1 MKKRPW
7 GLLDRRA
14 ISNLLVAVLAISFY
28 LAAANLPSIRAHMR
42 NLLNIL
48 SPFLIGF
55 AIAFLLNAPMEF
67 FRQKVY
73 RRWRGQKALAILTVY
88 LLAGALVGVLVQLV
102 LPQVIRSVELFV
114 YNVPSYLRNLNQLS
128 QQVVAHLHLDSQ
140 VMNSLVDTYDDLVRQ
155 AVDALYRRLPDLLNL
170 GMALGSGVITG
181 FTALIASIYML
192 HSKENLARLLK
203 RLIYAFV
210 PTGKAQVFLRYCRQ
224 SNRIFSAF
232 LNGKIIDSVII
243 GVLCFLLSCVLRIP
257 FAILVS
263 VIVGVTNIIPFF
275 GPIVGA
281 VPCLMILLIVE
292 PFSALRFFILIVALQ
307 QFDGNIL
314 GPKILGDSTGLSP
327 LLVLAAIVAGGGLFG
342 FLGMVLGVPACAVL
356 YSILRDVTA
365 VKLRQRGVDEKGD
378 PLPAAAEGE
387 DGAIPKE

>member
-1 MKKRPW
+1 MKKHPW

-28 LAAANLPSIRAHMR
+28 LAAANLTSIREHLR
-42 NLLNIL
+42 NFLDIL
-48 SPFLIGF
+48 SPFLVGF

-73 RRWRGQKALAILTVY
+73 GRLRGGKALAILTVY
-88 LLAGALVGVLVQLV
+88 LLAAAVVAVLVQLV
-102 LPQVIRSVELFV
+102 LPQVVRSVELFV
-114 YNVPSYLRNLNQLS
+114 YNVPYYLSNLNDLS
-128 QQVVAHLHLDSQ
+128 QKIVSRLHLDSR
-140 VMNSLVDTYDDLVRQ
+140 VMGSLIDTYDELVRQ
-155 AVDALYRRLPDLLNL
+155 AGDTLYRRLPDLFNL
-170 GMALGSGVITG
+170 GVALGSGVISG

-192 HSKENLARLLK
+192 YSKENLVRLLK
-203 RLIYAFV
+203 RLVYAFV
-210 PTGKAQVFLRYCRQ
+210 PTDKARVFLGYCRK
-224 SNRIFSAF
+224 SNQIFSAF
-232 LNGKIIDSVII
+232 LNGKIIDSAII
-243 GVLCFLLSCVLRIP
+243 GMLCFFLSCLIKIP

-281 VPCLMILLIVE
+281 VPCLMILLIVD
-292 PFSALRFFILIVALQ
+292 PFGALRFFILIVALQ

-365 VKLRQRGVDEKGD
+365 LKLRRRGVDEKGN
-378 PLPAAAEGE
+378 PLLPSSEEGE
-387 DGAIPKE
+387 Q

>member
-1 MKKRPW
+1 MKKHPW

-28 LAAANLPSIRAHMR
+28 LAAANLTSIREHLR
-42 NLLNIL
+42 NFLDIL
-48 SPFLIGF
+48 SPFLVGF

-73 RRWRGQKALAILTVY
+73 GRLRGGKALAILTVY
-88 LLAGALVGVLVQLV
+88 LLAAAVVAVLVQLV
-102 LPQVIRSVELFV
+102 LPQVVRSVELFV
-114 YNVPSYLRNLNQLS
+114 YNVPYYLSNLNDLS
-128 QQVVAHLHLDSQ
+128 QEIVSRLHLDSR
-140 VMNSLVDTYDDLVRQ
+140 VMGSLIDTYDELVRQ
-155 AVDALYRRLPDLLNL
+155 AGDTLYRRLPDLFNL
-170 GMALGSGVITG
+170 GVALGSGVISG

-192 HSKENLARLLK
+192 YSKENLVRLLK
-203 RLIYAFV
+203 RLVYAFV
-210 PTGKAQVFLRYCRQ
+210 PTDKARVFLGYCRK
-224 SNRIFSAF
+224 SNQIFSAF
-232 LNGKIIDSVII
+232 LNGKIIDSAII
-243 GVLCFLLSCVLRIP
+243 GMLCFFLSCLIKIP

-281 VPCLMILLIVE
+281 VPCLMILLIVD

-327 LLVLAAIVAGGGLFG
+327 LLVLAPIVAGGGLFG

-365 VKLRQRGVDEKGD
+365 LKLRRRGVDEKGN
-378 PLPAAAEGE
+378 PLLPSSEEGE
-387 DGAIPKE
+387 Q

>member
-1 MKKRPW
+1 MKKHPW

-28 LAAANLPSIRAHMR
+28 LAAANLTSIREHLR
-42 NLLNIL
+42 NFLDIL
-48 SPFLIGF
+48 SPFLVGF

-73 RRWRGQKALAILTVY
+73 GRLRGGKALAIFTVY
-88 LLAGALVGVLVQLV
+88 LLATAVVAVLVQLV
-102 LPQVIRSVELFV
+102 LPQVVRSVELFV
-114 YNVPSYLRNLNQLS
+114 YNVPYYLSNLNDLS
-128 QQVVAHLHLDSQ
+128 QEIVSRLHLDSR
-140 VMNSLVDTYDDLVRQ
+140 VMGSLIDTYDELVRQ
-155 AVDALYRRLPDLLNL
+155 AGDTLYRRLPDLFNL
-170 GMALGSGVITG
+170 GVALGSGVISG

-192 HSKENLARLLK
+192 YSKENLVRLLK
-203 RLIYAFV
+203 RLVYAFV
-210 PTGKAQVFLRYCRQ
+210 PTDKARVFLGYCRK
-224 SNRIFSAF
+224 SNQIFSAF
-232 LNGKIIDSVII
+232 LNGKIIDSAII
-243 GVLCFLLSCVLRIP
+243 GILCFFLSCLIKIP

-281 VPCLMILLIVE
+281 VPCLMILLIVD
-292 PFSALRFFILIVALQ
+292 PFGALRFFILIVALQ

-365 VKLRQRGVDEKGD
+365 LKLRRRGVDEKGN
-378 PLPAAAEGE
+378 PLLPSSEEGE
-387 DGAIPKE
+387 Q

>member
-1 MKKRPW
+1 MMKKHPW

-28 LAAANLPSIRAHMR
+28 LAVANLTSIREHLR
-42 NLLNIL
+42 NFLDIL
-48 SPFLIGF
+48 SPFLVGF

-73 RRWRGQKALAILTVY
+73 GRLRGGKALAILTVY
-88 LLAGALVGVLVQLV
+88 LLATAVVAVLVQLV

-114 YNVPSYLRNLNQLS
+114 YNVPYYLSNLNDLS
-128 QQVVAHLHLDSQ
+128 QEIVSRLHLDSR
-140 VMNSLVDTYDDLVRQ
+140 VVGSLVDTYDDLVRQ
-155 AVDALYRRLPDLLNL
+155 AGDTLYRRLPDLFNL
-170 GMALGSGVITG
+170 GVALGSGVISG

-192 HSKENLARLLK
+192 YSKENLVRLLK
-203 RLIYAFV
+203 RLVYAFV
-210 PTGKAQVFLRYCRQ
+210 PTDKARVFLGYCRK
-224 SNRIFSAF
+224 SNQIFSAF
-232 LNGKIIDSVII
+232 LNGKIIDSAII
-243 GVLCFLLSCVLRIP
+243 GMLCFFLSCLIKIP

-281 VPCLMILLIVE
+281 VPCLMILLIVD

-365 VKLRQRGVDEKGD
+365 LKLRQRGVDEKGN
-378 PLPAAAEGE
+378 PLLPASEEGE
-387 DGAIPKE
+387 Q

>member
-1 MKKRPW
+1 MKKHPW

-28 LAAANLPSIRAHMR
+28 LAAANLTSIREHLR
-42 NLLNIL
+42 NFLDIL
-48 SPFLIGF
+48 SPFLVGF

-73 RRWRGQKALAILTVY
+73 GRLRGGKALAILTVY
-88 LLAGALVGVLVQLV
+88 LLAAAVVAVLVQLV
-102 LPQVIRSVELFV
+102 LPQVVRSVELFV
-114 YNVPSYLRNLNQLS
+114 YNVPYYLSNLNDLS
-128 QQVVAHLHLDSQ
+128 QEIVSRLHLDSR
-140 VMNSLVDTYDDLVRQ
+140 VMGSLIDTYDELVRQ
-155 AVDALYRRLPDLLNL
+155 AGDTLYRCLPDLFNL
-170 GMALGSGVITG
+170 GVALGSGVISG

-192 HSKENLARLLK
+192 YSKENLVRLLK
-203 RLIYAFV
+203 RLVYAFV
-210 PTGKAQVFLRYCRQ
+210 PTDKARVFLGYCRK
-224 SNRIFSAF
+224 SNQIFSAF
-232 LNGKIIDSVII
+232 LNGKIIDSAII
-243 GVLCFLLSCVLRIP
+243 GMLCFFLSCLIKIP

-281 VPCLMILLIVE
+281 VPCLMILLIVD

-365 VKLRQRGVDEKGD
+365 LKLRRRGVDEKGN
-378 PLPAAAEGE
+378 PLLPSSEEGE
-387 DGAIPKE
+387 Q

>member
-1 MKKRPW
+1 MKKHPW
-7 GLLDRRA
+7 SLLDRRA

-28 LAAANLPSIRAHMR
+28 LAVANLTSIRAHLS
-42 NLLNIL
+42 NVLDIL
-48 SPFLIGF
+48 SPFLAGF

-73 RRWRGQKALAILTVY
+73 GRLRGSKALAILTVY
-88 LLAGALVGVLVQLV
+88 LLATAVLAVLVQLV

-114 YNVPSYLRNLNQLS
+114 YNVPYYLSNLNDLS
-128 QQVVAHLHLDSQ
+128 QEVISRLHLDSR
-140 VMNSLVDTYDDLVRQ
+140 VVGSLVDTYDDLVRQ
-155 AVDALYRRLPDLLNL
+155 AGDTLYRRLPDLFNL
-170 GMALGSGVITG
+170 GVALGSGVISG

-192 HSKENLARLLK
+192 YSKENLIRLMK
-203 RLIYAFV
+203 RLVYAFV
-210 PTGKAQVFLRYCRQ
+210 STGKARVFLSYCRK
-224 SNRIFSAF
+224 SNQIFSAF
-232 LNGKIIDSVII
+232 INGKIIDSAII
-243 GVLCFLLSCVLRIP
+243 GMLCFFLSCLLKIP

-292 PFSALRFFILIVALQ
+292 PFSALRFVVLIVALQ

-327 LLVLAAIVAGGGLFG
+327 LLVLVAIVAGGGLFG
-342 FLGMVLGVPACAVL
+342 FLGMVLGVPTCAVL

-365 VKLRQRGVDEKGD
+365 LKLQQRGVDEKGN
-378 PLPAAAEGE
+378 PLLPASEE
-387 DGAIPKE
+387 KEQ

>member
-1 MKKRPW
+1 MKKHPW

-28 LAAANLPSIRAHMR
+28 LAAANLTSIREHLR
-42 NLLNIL
+42 NFLDIL
-48 SPFLIGF
+48 SPFLVGF

-73 RRWRGQKALAILTVY
+73 GRLRGGKALAIFTVY
-88 LLAGALVGVLVQLV
+88 LLATAVVAVLVQLV
-102 LPQVIRSVELFV
+102 LPQVVRSVELFV
-114 YNVPSYLRNLNQLS
+114 YNVPYYLSNLNDLS
-128 QQVVAHLHLDSQ
+128 QEIVSRLHLDSR
-140 VMNSLVDTYDDLVRQ
+140 VMGSLIDTYDELVRQ
-155 AVDALYRRLPDLLNL
+155 AGDTLYRRLPDLFNL
-170 GMALGSGVITG
+170 GVALGSGVISG

-192 HSKENLARLLK
+192 YSKENLVRLLK
-203 RLIYAFV
+203 RLVYAFV
-210 PTGKAQVFLRYCRQ
+210 PTEKARVFLGYCRK
-224 SNRIFSAF
+224 SNQIFSAF
-232 LNGKIIDSVII
+232 LNGKIIDSAII
-243 GVLCFLLSCVLRIP
+243 GMLCFFLSCLIKIP

-281 VPCLMILLIVE
+281 VPCLMILLIVD
-292 PFSALRFFILIVALQ
+292 PFGALRFFILIVALQ

-365 VKLRQRGVDEKGD
+365 LKLRRRGVDEKGN
-378 PLPAAAEGE
+378 PLLPSSEEGE
-387 DGAIPKE
+387 Q

>member
-1 MKKRPW
+1 MKKHPW

-28 LAAANLPSIRAHMR
+28 LAAANLTSIREHLR
-42 NLLNIL
+42 NFLDIL
-48 SPFLIGF
+48 SPFLVGF

-73 RRWRGQKALAILTVY
+73 GRLRGGKALAILTVY
-88 LLAGALVGVLVQLV
+88 LLAAAVVAVLVQLV
-102 LPQVIRSVELFV
+102 LPQVVRSVELFV
-114 YNVPSYLRNLNQLS
+114 YNVPYYLSNLNDLS
-128 QQVVAHLHLDSQ
+128 QKIVSRLHLDSR
-140 VMNSLVDTYDDLVRQ
+140 VMGSLIDTYDELVRQ
-155 AVDALYRRLPDLLNL
+155 AGDTLYRRLPDLFNL
-170 GMALGSGVITG
+170 GVALGSGVISG

-192 HSKENLARLLK
+192 YSKENLVRLLK
-203 RLIYAFV
+203 RLVYAFV
-210 PTGKAQVFLRYCRQ
+210 PTDKARVFLGYCRK
-224 SNRIFSAF
+224 SNQIFSAF
-232 LNGKIIDSVII
+232 LNGKIIDSAII
-243 GVLCFLLSCVLRIP
+243 GMLCFFLSCLIKIP

-263 VIVGVTNIIPFF
+263 VIVGGTNIIPFF

-281 VPCLMILLIVE
+281 VPCLMILLIVD

-365 VKLRQRGVDEKGD
+365 LKLRRRGVDEKGN
-378 PLPAAAEGE
+378 PLLPSSEEGE
-387 DGAIPKE
+387 Q

>member
-1 MKKRPW
+1 MKKHPW

-28 LAAANLPSIRAHMR
+28 LAAANLTSIREHLR
-42 NLLNIL
+42 NFLDIL
-48 SPFLIGF
+48 SPFLVGF

-73 RRWRGQKALAILTVY
+73 GRLRGGKALAILTVY
-88 LLAGALVGVLVQLV
+88 LLATAVVAVLVQLV
-102 LPQVIRSVELFV
+102 LPQVVRSVELFV
-114 YNVPSYLRNLNQLS
+114 YNVPYYLSNLNDLS
-128 QQVVAHLHLDSQ
+128 QEIVSRLHLDSR
-140 VMNSLVDTYDDLVRQ
+140 VMGSLIDTYDELVRQ
-155 AVDALYRRLPDLLNL
+155 AGDTLYRRLPDLFNL
-170 GMALGSGVITG
+170 GVALGSGVISG

-192 HSKENLARLLK
+192 YSKENLVRLLK
-203 RLIYAFV
+203 RLVYAFV
-210 PTGKAQVFLRYCRQ
+210 PTDKARVFLGYCRK
-224 SNRIFSAF
+224 SNQIFSAF
-232 LNGKIIDSVII
+232 LNGKIIDSAII
-243 GVLCFLLSCVLRIP
+243 GMLCFFLSCLIKIP

-281 VPCLMILLIVE
+281 VPCLMILLIVD
-292 PFSALRFFILIVALQ
+292 PFGALRFFILIVALQ

-365 VKLRQRGVDEKGD
+365 LKLRRRGVDEKGN
-378 PLPAAAEGE
+378 PLLPSSEEGE
-387 DGAIPKE
+387 Q

>member
-1 MKKRPW
+1 MMKKHPW

-28 LAAANLPSIRAHMR
+28 LAADNLTSIREHLR
-42 NLLNIL
+42 NFLDIL
-48 SPFLIGF
+48 SPFLVGF

-73 RRWRGQKALAILTVY
+73 GRLRGGKALAILTVY
-88 LLAGALVGVLVQLV
+88 LLAAAVVAVLVQLV
-102 LPQVIRSVELFV
+102 LPQVVRSVELFV
-114 YNVPSYLRNLNQLS
+114 YNVPYYLSNLNDLS
-128 QQVVAHLHLDSQ
+128 QEIVSRLHLDSR
-140 VMNSLVDTYDDLVRQ
+140 VMGSLIDTYDELVRQ
-155 AVDALYRRLPDLLNL
+155 AGDTLYRRLPDLFNL
-170 GMALGSGVITG
+170 GVALGSGVISG

-192 HSKENLARLLK
+192 YSKENLVRLLK
-203 RLIYAFV
+203 RLVYAFV
-210 PTGKAQVFLRYCRQ
+210 PTDKARVFLGYCRK
-224 SNRIFSAF
+224 SNQIFSAF
-232 LNGKIIDSVII
+232 LNGKIIDSAII
-243 GVLCFLLSCVLRIP
+243 GMLCFFLSCLIKIP

-281 VPCLMILLIVE
+281 VPCLMILLIVD

-365 VKLRQRGVDEKGD
+365 LKLRRRGVDEKGN
-378 PLPAAAEGE
+378 PLLSSEEGE
-387 DGAIPKE
+387 Q

>member
-1 MKKRPW
+1 MKKHPW

-28 LAAANLPSIRAHMR
+28 LAAANLTSIREHLR
-42 NLLNIL
+42 NFLDIL
-48 SPFLIGF
+48 SPFLVGF

-73 RRWRGQKALAILTVY
+73 GRLRGGKALAIFTVY
-88 LLAGALVGVLVQLV
+88 LLAAAVVAVLVQLV
-102 LPQVIRSVELFV
+102 LPQVVRSVELFV
-114 YNVPSYLRNLNQLS
+114 YNVPYYLSNLNDLS
-128 QQVVAHLHLDSQ
+128 QEIVSRLHLDSR
-140 VMNSLVDTYDDLVRQ
+140 VMGSLIDTYDELVRQ
-155 AVDALYRRLPDLLNL
+155 AGDTLYRRLPDLFNL
-170 GMALGSGVITG
+170 GVALGSGVISG

-192 HSKENLARLLK
+192 YSKENLVRLLK
-203 RLIYAFV
+203 RLVYAFV
-210 PTGKAQVFLRYCRQ
+210 PTDKARVFLGYCRK
-224 SNRIFSAF
+224 SNQIFSAF
-232 LNGKIIDSVII
+232 LNGKIIDSAII
-243 GVLCFLLSCVLRIP
+243 GMLCFFLSCLIKIP

-281 VPCLMILLIVE
+281 VPCLMILLIVD
-292 PFSALRFFILIVALQ
+292 PFGALRFFILIVALQ

-365 VKLRQRGVDEKGD
+365 LKLSRRGVDEKGN
-378 PLPAAAEGE
+378 PLLPSSEEGE
-387 DGAIPKE
+387 Q

>member
-1 MKKRPW
+1 MKKHPW
-7 GLLDRRA
+7 SLLDRRA

-28 LAAANLPSIRAHMR
+28 LAAANLTSIREHLR
-42 NLLNIL
+42 NFLDIL
-48 SPFLIGF
+48 SPFLVGF

-67 FRQKVY
+67 FRQKVFG
-73 RRWRGQKALAILTVY
+73 RLRGGKALAILTVY
-88 LLAGALVGVLVQLV
+88 LLATALVAVLVQLV

-114 YNVPSYLRNLNQLS
+114 YNVPYYLSNLNDLS
-128 QQVVAHLHLDSQ
+128 QEVVSRLHLDSR
-140 VMNSLVDTYDDLVRQ
+140 VMGSLIDTYDDLVRQ
-155 AVDALYRRLPDLLNL
+155 AGDTLYRRLPDLFNL
-170 GMALGSGVITG
+170 GVALGSGVISG

-192 HSKENLARLLK
+192 YSKENLVRLLK
-203 RLIYAFV
+203 RMVYAFV
-210 PTGKAQVFLRYCRQ
+210 STEKARVFLGYCRKTNQ
-224 SNRIFSAF
+224 IFSAF
-232 LNGKIIDSVII
+232 LNGKIIDSAII
-243 GVLCFLLSCVLRIP
+243 GMLCFFLSCLFKIP

-292 PFSALRFFILIVALQ
+292 PFSALRFFVLILALQ

-327 LLVLAAIVAGGGLFG
+327 LLVLVAIVVGGGLFG

-365 VKLRQRGVDEKGD
+365 LKLRQRGVDEKGNS
-378 PLPAAAEGE
+378 LPPASEEAEQ
-387 DGAIPKE
+387 

>member
-1 MKKRPW
+1 MKKHPW

-28 LAAANLPSIRAHMR
+28 LAVANLTSIREHLR
-42 NLLNIL
+42 NFLDIL
-48 SPFLIGF
+48 SPFLVGF

-73 RRWRGQKALAILTVY
+73 GRLRGGKALAILTVY
-88 LLAGALVGVLVQLV
+88 LLATAVVAVLVQLV
-102 LPQVIRSVELFV
+102 LPQVVRSVELFV
-114 YNVPSYLRNLNQLS
+114 YNVPYYLSNLNDLS
-128 QQVVAHLHLDSQ
+128 QEIVSRLHLDSQ
-140 VMNSLVDTYDDLVRQ
+140 VVGSLIDTYDDLVRQ
-155 AVDALYRRLPDLLNL
+155 AGDTLYRRLPDLFNL
-170 GMALGSGVITG
+170 GVALGSGVISG

-192 HSKENLARLLK
+192 YSKENLVRLLK
-203 RLIYAFV
+203 RLVYAFV
-210 PTGKAQVFLRYCRQ
+210 PTDKARVFLGYCRK
-224 SNRIFSAF
+224 SNQIFSAF
-232 LNGKIIDSVII
+232 LNGKIIDSAII
-243 GVLCFLLSCVLRIP
+243 GMLCFFLSCLIKIP

-281 VPCLMILLIVE
+281 VPCLMILLIVD

-365 VKLRQRGVDEKGD
+365 LKLRQRGVDEKGN
-378 PLPAAAEGE
+378 PLLPSSEEGE
-387 DGAIPKE
+387 Q

>member
-1 MKKRPW
+1 MMKKHPW

-28 LAAANLPSIRAHMR
+28 LAAANLTSIREHLR
-42 NLLNIL
+42 NFLDIL
-48 SPFLIGF
+48 SPFLVGF

-73 RRWRGQKALAILTVY
+73 GRLRGGKALAIFTVY
-88 LLAGALVGVLVQLV
+88 LLATAVVAVLVQLV
-102 LPQVIRSVELFV
+102 LPQVVRSVELFV
-114 YNVPSYLRNLNQLS
+114 YNVPYYLSNLNDLS
-128 QQVVAHLHLDSQ
+128 QEIVSRLHLDSR
-140 VMNSLVDTYDDLVRQ
+140 VMGSLIDTYDELVRQ
-155 AVDALYRRLPDLLNL
+155 AGDTLYRRLPDLFNL
-170 GMALGSGVITG
+170 GVALGSGVISG

-192 HSKENLARLLK
+192 YSKENLVRLLK
-203 RLIYAFV
+203 RLVYAFV
-210 PTGKAQVFLRYCRQ
+210 PTDKARVFLGYCRK
-224 SNRIFSAF
+224 SNQIFSAF
-232 LNGKIIDSVII
+232 LNGKIIDSAII
-243 GVLCFLLSCVLRIP
+243 GMLCFFLSCLIKIP

-281 VPCLMILLIVE
+281 VPCLMILLIVD
-292 PFSALRFFILIVALQ
+292 PFGALRFFILIVALQ

-365 VKLRQRGVDEKGD
+365 LKLRRRGVDEKGN
-378 PLPAAAEGE
+378 PLLPSSEEGE
-387 DGAIPKE
+387 Q

>member
-1 MKKRPW
+1 MMKKHPW

-14 ISNLLVAVLAISFY
+14 ISNFLVAVLAISFY
-28 LAAANLPSIRAHMR
+28 LAVANLTSIREHLR
-42 NLLNIL
+42 NFLDIL
-48 SPFLIGF
+48 SPFLVGF

-73 RRWRGQKALAILTVY
+73 GRLRGGKALAILTVY
-88 LLAGALVGVLVQLV
+88 LLATAVVAVLVQLV
-102 LPQVIRSVELFV
+102 LPQVVRSVELFV
-114 YNVPSYLRNLNQLS
+114 YNVPYDLSNLNDLS
-128 QQVVAHLHLDSQ
+128 QEIVSRLHLDSR
-140 VMNSLVDTYDDLVRQ
+140 VVGSLIDTYDELVRQ
-155 AVDALYRRLPDLLNL
+155 AGDTLYRRLPDLFNL
-170 GMALGSGVITG
+170 GVALGSGVISG

-192 HSKENLARLLK
+192 YSKENLVRLLK
-203 RLIYAFV
+203 RLVYAFV
-210 PTGKAQVFLRYCRQ
+210 PTDKARVFLGYCRK
-224 SNRIFSAF
+224 SNQIFSAF
-232 LNGKIIDSVII
+232 LNGKIIDSAII
-243 GVLCFLLSCVLRIP
+243 GMLCFFLSCLIKIP

-281 VPCLMILLIVE
+281 VPCLMILLIVD

-365 VKLRQRGVDEKGD
+365 LKLRQRGVDEKGN
-378 PLPAAAEGE
+378 PLLPSSEEGE
-387 DGAIPKE
+387 Q

>member
-1 MKKRPW
+1 MKKHPW
-7 GLLDRRA
+7 SLLDRRA

-28 LAAANLPSIRAHMR
+28 LAVANLTSIRAHLS
-42 NLLNIL
+42 NVLDIL
-48 SPFLIGF
+48 SPFLAGF
-55 AIAFLLNAPMEF
+55 AIAFLLNAPVEF

-73 RRWRGQKALAILTVY
+73 GRLRGSKALAILTVY
-88 LLAGALVGVLVQLV
+88 LLATAVLAVLVQLV

-114 YNVPSYLRNLNQLS
+114 YNVPYYLSNLNDLS
-128 QQVVAHLHLDSQ
+128 QEVISRLHLDSR
-140 VMNSLVDTYDDLVRQ
+140 VVGSLVDTYDDLVRQ
-155 AVDALYRRLPDLLNL
+155 AGDTLYRRLPDLFNL
-170 GMALGSGVITG
+170 GVALGSGVISG

-192 HSKENLARLLK
+192 YSKENLIRLMK
-203 RLIYAFV
+203 RLVYAFV
-210 PTGKAQVFLRYCRQ
+210 STGKARVFLSYCRK
-224 SNRIFSAF
+224 SNQIFSAF
-232 LNGKIIDSVII
+232 INGKIIDSAII
-243 GVLCFLLSCVLRIP
+243 GMLCFFLSCLLKIP

-292 PFSALRFFILIVALQ
+292 PFSALRFVVLIVALQ

-327 LLVLAAIVAGGGLFG
+327 LLVLVAIVAGGGLFG
-342 FLGMVLGVPACAVL
+342 FLGMVLGVPTCAVL

-365 VKLRQRGVDEKGD
+365 HKLRQRGVDEKGN
-378 PLPAAAEGE
+378 PLLPASEE
-387 DGAIPKE
+387 KEQ

>member
-1 MKKRPW
+1 MKKHPW
-7 GLLDRRA
+7 SLLDRRA

-28 LAAANLPSIRAHMR
+28 LAVANLTSIRAHLS
-42 NLLNIL
+42 NVLDIL
-48 SPFLIGF
+48 APFLAGF

-73 RRWRGQKALAILTVY
+73 GRLRGSKALAILTVY
-88 LLAGALVGVLVQLV
+88 LLATAVLAVLVQLV

-114 YNVPSYLRNLNQLS
+114 YNVPYYLSNLNDLS
-128 QQVVAHLHLDSQ
+128 QEVISRLHLDSR
-140 VMNSLVDTYDDLVRQ
+140 VVGSLVDTYDDLVRQ
-155 AVDALYRRLPDLLNL
+155 AGDTLYRRLPDLFNL
-170 GMALGSGVITG
+170 GVALGSGVISG

-192 HSKENLARLLK
+192 YSKENLIRLMK
-203 RLIYAFV
+203 RLVYAFV
-210 PTGKAQVFLRYCRQ
+210 STGKARVFLSYCRK
-224 SNRIFSAF
+224 SNQIFSAF
-232 LNGKIIDSVII
+232 INGKIIDSAII
-243 GVLCFLLSCVLRIP
+243 GMLCFFLSCLLKIP

-292 PFSALRFFILIVALQ
+292 PFSALRFVVLIVALQ

-314 GPKILGDSTGLSP
+314 GPKILGDSTGLSL
-327 LLVLAAIVAGGGLFG
+327 LLVLVAIVAGGGLFG
-342 FLGMVLGVPACAVL
+342 FLGMVLGVPTCAVL

-365 VKLRQRGVDEKGD
+365 LKLRQRGVDEKGN
-378 PLPAAAEGE
+378 PLLPASEE
-387 DGAIPKE
+387 KEQ

>member
-1 MKKRPW
+1 MKKHPW
-7 GLLDRRA
+7 SLLDRRA

-28 LAAANLPSIRAHMR
+28 LAVANLTSIRAHLS
-42 NLLNIL
+42 NVLDIL
-48 SPFLIGF
+48 SPFLAGF

-73 RRWRGQKALAILTVY
+73 GRLRGSKALAILTVY
-88 LLAGALVGVLVQLV
+88 LLATAVLAVLVQLV
-102 LPQVIRSVELFV
+102 LPQVIRSVELFA
-114 YNVPSYLRNLNQLS
+114 YNVPYYLSNLNDLS
-128 QQVVAHLHLDSQ
+128 QEVISRLHLDSR
-140 VMNSLVDTYDDLVRQ
+140 VVGSLVDTYDDLVRQ
-155 AVDALYRRLPDLLNL
+155 AGDTLYRRLPDLFNL
-170 GMALGSGVITG
+170 GVALGSGVISG

-192 HSKENLARLLK
+192 YSKENLIRLMK
-203 RLIYAFV
+203 RLVYAFV
-210 PTGKAQVFLRYCRQ
+210 STGKARVFLSYCRK
-224 SNRIFSAF
+224 SNQIFSAF
-232 LNGKIIDSVII
+232 INGKIIDSAII
-243 GVLCFLLSCVLRIP
+243 GMLCFFLSCLLKIP

-292 PFSALRFFILIVALQ
+292 PFSALRFFVLIVALQ

-327 LLVLAAIVAGGGLFG
+327 LLVLVAIVAGGGLFG
-342 FLGMVLGVPACAVL
+342 FLGMVLGVPTCAVL

-365 VKLRQRGVDEKGD
+365 LKLRQRGVDEKGE
-378 PLPAAAEGE
+378 PLLPASEE
-387 DGAIPKE
+387 KEQ

>member
-1 MKKRPW
+1 MKKHPW

-28 LAAANLPSIRAHMR
+28 LAAANLTSIREHLR
-42 NLLNIL
+42 NFLDIL
-48 SPFLIGF
+48 SPFLVGF

-73 RRWRGQKALAILTVY
+73 GRLRGGKTLAILTVY
-88 LLAGALVGVLVQLV
+88 LLATAVVAVLVQLV
-102 LPQVIRSVELFV
+102 LPQVVRSVELFV
-114 YNVPSYLRNLNQLS
+114 YNVPYYLSNLNDLS
-128 QQVVAHLHLDSQ
+128 QEIVSRLHLDSR
-140 VMNSLVDTYDDLVRQ
+140 VMGSLIDTYDELVRQ
-155 AVDALYRRLPDLLNL
+155 AGDTLYRRLPDLFNL
-170 GMALGSGVITG
+170 GVALGSGVISG

-192 HSKENLARLLK
+192 YSKENLVRLLK
-203 RLIYAFV
+203 RLVYAFV
-210 PTGKAQVFLRYCRQ
+210 PTDKARVFLGYCRK
-224 SNRIFSAF
+224 SNQIFSAF
-232 LNGKIIDSVII
+232 LNGKIIDSAII
-243 GVLCFLLSCVLRIP
+243 GMLCFFLSCLIKIP

-281 VPCLMILLIVE
+281 VPCLMILLIVD

-365 VKLRQRGVDEKGD
+365 LKLRRRGVDEKGN
-378 PLPAAAEGE
+378 PLLPSSEEGE
-387 DGAIPKE
+387 Q

>member
-1 MKKRPW
+1 MKKHPW

-28 LAAANLPSIRAHMR
+28 LAAANLTSIREHLR
-42 NLLNIL
+42 NFLDIL
-48 SPFLIGF
+48 SPFLVGF

-73 RRWRGQKALAILTVY
+73 GRLRGGKALAIFTVY
-88 LLAGALVGVLVQLV
+88 LLATAVVAVLVQLV
-102 LPQVIRSVELFV
+102 LPQVVRSVELFV
-114 YNVPSYLRNLNQLS
+114 YNVPYYLSNLNDLS
-128 QQVVAHLHLDSQ
+128 QKIVSRLHLDSR
-140 VMNSLVDTYDDLVRQ
+140 VMGSLIDTYDELVRQ
-155 AVDALYRRLPDLLNL
+155 AGDTLYRRLPDLFNL
-170 GMALGSGVITG
+170 GVALGSGVISG

-192 HSKENLARLLK
+192 YSKENLVRLLK
-203 RLIYAFV
+203 RLVYAFV
-210 PTGKAQVFLRYCRQ
+210 PTDKARVFLGYCRK
-224 SNRIFSAF
+224 SNQIFSAF
-232 LNGKIIDSVII
+232 LNGKIIDSAII
-243 GVLCFLLSCVLRIP
+243 GMLCFFLSCLIKIP

-281 VPCLMILLIVE
+281 VPCLMILLIVD

-365 VKLRQRGVDEKGD
+365 LKLSRRGVDEKGN
-378 PLPAAAEGE
+378 PLLPSSEEGE
-387 DGAIPKE
+387 Q

>member
-1 MKKRPW
+1 MKKHPW

-28 LAAANLPSIRAHMR
+28 LAVANLTSIREHLR
-42 NLLNIL
+42 NFLDIL
-48 SPFLIGF
+48 SPFLVGF

-73 RRWRGQKALAILTVY
+73 GRLRGGKALAILTVY
-88 LLAGALVGVLVQLV
+88 LLATAVVAVLVQLV
-102 LPQVIRSVELFV
+102 LPQVVRSVELFV
-114 YNVPSYLRNLNQLS
+114 YNVPYYLSNLNDLS
-128 QQVVAHLHLDSQ
+128 QEIVSRLHLDSR
-140 VMNSLVDTYDDLVRQ
+140 VVGSLIDTYDELVRQ
-155 AVDALYRRLPDLLNL
+155 AGDTLYRRLPDLFNL
-170 GMALGSGVITG
+170 GVALGSGVISG

-192 HSKENLARLLK
+192 YSKENLARLLK
-203 RLIYAFV
+203 RLVYAFV
-210 PTGKAQVFLRYCRQ
+210 PTDKARVFLGYCRK
-224 SNRIFSAF
+224 SNQIFSAF
-232 LNGKIIDSVII
+232 LNGKIIDSAII
-243 GVLCFLLSCVLRIP
+243 GMLCFFLSCLIKIP

-281 VPCLMILLIVE
+281 VPCLMILLIVD

-307 QFDGNIL
+307 QFDDNIL

-365 VKLRQRGVDEKGD
+365 LKLRQRGVDEKGN
-378 PLPAAAEGE
+378 PLLPSSEEGE
-387 DGAIPKE
+387 Q

>member
-1 MKKRPW
+1 MKKHPW

-28 LAAANLPSIRAHMR
+28 LAAANLTSIREHLR
-42 NLLNIL
+42 NFLDIL
-48 SPFLIGF
+48 SPFLVGF

-73 RRWRGQKALAILTVY
+73 GRLRGGKALAIFTVY
-88 LLAGALVGVLVQLV
+88 LLATAVVAVLVQLV
-102 LPQVIRSVELFV
+102 LPQVVRSVELFV
-114 YNVPSYLRNLNQLS
+114 YNVPYYLSNLNDLS
-128 QQVVAHLHLDSQ
+128 QEIVSRLHLDSR
-140 VMNSLVDTYDDLVRQ
+140 VMGSLIDTYDELVRQ
-155 AVDALYRRLPDLLNL
+155 AGDTLYRRLPDLFNL
-170 GMALGSGVITG
+170 GVALGSGVISG

-192 HSKENLARLLK
+192 YSKENLVRLLK
-203 RLIYAFV
+203 RLVYAFV
-210 PTGKAQVFLRYCRQ
+210 PTDKARVFLGYCHK
-224 SNRIFSAF
+224 SNQIFSAF
-232 LNGKIIDSVII
+232 LNGKIIDSAII
-243 GVLCFLLSCVLRIP
+243 GMLCFFLSCLIKIP

-281 VPCLMILLIVE
+281 VPCLMILLIVD
-292 PFSALRFFILIVALQ
+292 PFGALRFFILIVALQ

-365 VKLRQRGVDEKGD
+365 LKLRRRGVDEKGN
-378 PLPAAAEGE
+378 PLLPSSEEGE
-387 DGAIPKE
+387 Q